1 MKKLFWWL
9 TIIFLFLSYTGEL
22 TAELRQDK
30 KQVEEDFGYKID
42 NYKADG
48 IITDGEYENRS
59 VYRDLEIYWS
69 NDNKY
74 LYMALRGKTKG
85 YISIGFQPGSM
96 MKDADIIMG
105 YVQDEKVEVFDQYST
120 GNFGPHPADEELGGS
135 NDIIS
140 YGGEE
145 SNDYTIIEFVRLL
158 KTEDKYDH
166 ELKSGKNKIIW
177 AYSHQDNPKASH
189 IIRGYGEIEIT
200 LDEEREMLNL

>member
-48 IITDGEYENRS
+48 IISDGEYENRS

-105 YVQDEKVEVFDQYST
+105 YVQDEKVEVFDQY
-120 GNFGPHPADEELGGS
+120 G
-135 NDIIS
+135 
-140 YGGEE
+140 
-145 SNDYTIIEFVRLL
+145 
-158 KTEDKYDH
+158 
-166 ELKSGKNKIIW
+166 
-177 AYSHQDNPKASH
+177 
-189 IIRGYGEIEIT
+189 
-200 LDEEREMLNL
+200 